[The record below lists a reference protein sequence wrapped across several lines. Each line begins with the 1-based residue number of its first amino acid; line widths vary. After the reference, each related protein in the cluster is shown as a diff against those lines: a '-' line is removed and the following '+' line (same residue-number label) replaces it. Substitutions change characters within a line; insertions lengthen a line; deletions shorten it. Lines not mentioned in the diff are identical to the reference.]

1 MYFMEII
8 MPRYL
13 YKRRRRWY
21 AVLDIP
27 KAVRPKF
34 GGKPRLVQSLE
45 TESLTVAERRVLE
58 VVARWKHQIAAVAS
72 GNNSLEAAVAGW
84 RANVDQ
90 HRRDGWTEAEI
101 DEVSLDVATTL
112 WEESPDLGIA
122 HSIVR
127 GDWVLLSEHV
137 SSYRASLQN
146 EPKTIDMKVRD
157 VRQFVQ
163 QFKYAH
169 DVTKQRLIE
178 WVENKLIGEDR
189 LSPPTCRRMISACRN
204 YWEYLERHRGLKLDA
219 PFKGVVPSANTKK
232 SKLELRAKRK
242 HFSVDDYKK
251 LLSAV
256 PAHDDALRDLIRL
269 AAHTGARIEELCSLK
284 LEQVLDDRFK
294 IEDAKTEAGWR
305 IIPIHDDIKQ
315 LVARL
320 KDESTDGYLISGL
333 TFNQYQDRSNAI
345 GKRFGRLKTSL
356 GYGNDYVFHSFRKG
370 LARQLEAHGVPEN
383 VSARL
388 LGHEISTMTY
398 GLYSGG
404 LPFEVLHEAIMKVS
418 FR

>member
-1 MYFMEII
+1 M
-8 MPRYL
+8 
-13 YKRRRRWY
+13 
-21 AVLDIP
+21 
-27 KAVRPKF
+27 
-34 GGKPRLVQSLE
+34 
-45 TESLTVAERRVLE
+45 
-58 VVARWKHQIAAVAS
+58 
-72 GNNSLEAAVAGW
+72 
-84 RANVDQ
+84 
-90 HRRDGWTEAEI
+90 
-101 DEVSLDVATTL
+101 
-112 WEESPDLGIA
+112 
-122 HSIVR
+122 
-127 GDWVLLSEHV
+127 
-137 SSYRASLQN
+137 
-146 EPKTIDMKVRD
+146 
-157 VRQFVQ
+157 
-163 QFKYAH
+163 
-169 DVTKQRLIE
+169 
-178 WVENKLIGEDR
+178 
-189 LSPPTCRRMISACRN
+189 
-204 YWEYLERHRGLKLDA
+204 
-219 PFKGVVPSANTKK
+219 
-232 SKLELRAKRK
+232 
-242 HFSVDDYKK
+242 
-251 LLSAV
+251 
-256 PAHDDALRDLIRL
+256 

-284 LEQVLDDRFK
+284 LEQVLADRFK

-404 LPFEVLHEAIMKVS
+404 LPFEVLHEDIMKVS